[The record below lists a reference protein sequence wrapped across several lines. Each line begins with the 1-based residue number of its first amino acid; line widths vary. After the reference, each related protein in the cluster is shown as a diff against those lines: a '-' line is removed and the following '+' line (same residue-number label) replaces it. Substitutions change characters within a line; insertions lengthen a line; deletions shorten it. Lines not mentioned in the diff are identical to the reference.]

1 MNQQQLKSILRYEP
15 DSGLFYVVKSTAPR
29 VKVGS
34 VAGSKN
40 ASGYIVI
47 NRSRVYMAHRLAWL
61 YMTGEMPP
69 KNMDIDHIN
78 GARDDNR
85 WSNLRLATRSQN
97 QQNVGVLKSN
107 KLRIRGVSWH
117 PASNMYRAQIRLNNK
132 TKHLG
137 IFKTME
143 EARAA
148 YYGARVAVHAFAP
161 QELSQ

>member
-61 YMTGEMPP
+61 YMTGEFPVGQ
-69 KNMDIDHIN
+69 IDHIDCDRSN
-78 GARDDNR
+78 TKWD
-85 WSNLRLATRSQN
+85 NLRLATRTENRRNASRSRN
-97 QQNVGVLKSN
+97 NTTGFK
-107 KLRIRGVSWH
+107 GVSR
-117 PASNMYRAQIRLNNK
+117 ARSKYRATISVDYKQIC
-132 TKHLG
+132 LG
-137 IFKTME
+137 NFDTAE
-143 EARAA
+143 EAHEAYKKAAADLYGEFARAA
-148 YYGARVAVHAFAP
+148 
-161 QELSQ
+161 